1 MRCDEKL
8 VYWRASVKAEPG
20 KVDWIR
26 GRMAKTDWKQTDG
39 RVVSVD
45 SIYTRGRLQLIVA
58 FTYEVEGQLYKGK
71 FYTFDRIHE
80 GGSLIV
86 RYNVSNPKQ
95 NDLEARQKRI
105 NQMAVAIAVPIVG
118 AVLLLLW
125 LGLMR

>member
-1 MRCDEKL
+1 
-8 VYWRASVKAEPG
+8 
-20 KVDWIR
+20 
-26 GRMAKTDWKQTDG
+26 MAKTDWKQTDG